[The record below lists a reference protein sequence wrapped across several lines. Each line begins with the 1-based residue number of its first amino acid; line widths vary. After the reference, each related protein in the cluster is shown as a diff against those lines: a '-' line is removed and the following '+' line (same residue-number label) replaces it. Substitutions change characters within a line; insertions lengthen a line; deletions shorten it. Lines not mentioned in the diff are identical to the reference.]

1 MALSRRTAWVAAGL
15 GARLLMIAF
24 LAAAVQLTL
33 ANQTRRRYADD
44 FYKLQSY
51 SYTVATAVIG
61 MAGAALQVPV
71 AVYLLCRSKWM
82 APSALVLDVS
92 MYTDVVSKLLLRSK
106 LLIVLAFLN
115 SYLVRTAHD
124 RWHLRRW

>member
-44 FYKLQSY
+44 FYKLQIY

-71 AVYLLCRSKWM
+71 AVYRLCRSKRM

-92 MYTDVVSKLLLRSK
+92 MCTDVVSSK
-106 LLIVLAFLN
+106 V
-115 SYLVRTAHD
+115 SSVRP
-124 RWHLRRW
+124 

>member
-1 MALSRRTAWVAAGL
+1 MALSRRTAWVGAGL

-71 AVYLLCRSKWM
+71 AVYLLCRSKRM

-92 MYTDVVSKLLLRSK
+92 MCTDVVSSK
-106 LLIVLAFLN
+106 V
-115 SYLVRTAHD
+115 SSVRP
-124 RWHLRRW
+124 